1 MESTELLQI
10 LKKLISKSTKI
21 ANKAGEEFRLKII
34 NEDPKNE
41 NFILKQYLKI
51 SPNCAEIFQYLETI
65 EEVCCSFLSF
75 FLKNY
80 FLLKDDFRRL

>member
-51 SPNCAEIFQYLETI
+51 SPN
-65 EEVCCSFLSF
+65 
-75 FLKNY
+75 
-80 FLLKDDFRRL
+80 